1 MRLRLALS
9 DISQY
14 QDMNDYSAYPS
25 RNREVF
31 WGNLTL
37 INAEFMLWGL
47 LVSFKFL
54 GLVKITHESF
64 NSVMLF
70 F

>member
-1 MRLRLALS
+1 
-9 DISQY
+9 
-14 QDMNDYSAYPS
+14 MNVYSAYPS
-25 RNREVF
+25 RNQEVF